1 MKFDLNSRLDFDV
14 VYDDK
19 ENLYFI
25 DSLKKKLFCDYK
37 IIEKLSRR
45 HPGLSQGP
53 IDLALN

>member
-53 IDLALN
+53 IDLA